1 MEPIMIHFA
10 EGVIGLPAEFVC
22 QTRDGFDLA
31 AQVGGAAGSPALLL
45 LQGQANSHAWWNGLR
60 SAFESEFQTVTMD
73 YRGTGSSRG
82 PISPWTTES
91 FAADAVEI
99 LDSAGISTAY
109 VYGTSMG
116 GRVAQMI
123 AAHYPDR
130 VTALVLAC
138 TTPGGPNAVAR
149 AQEVGAQLARAS
161 AAERL
166 KVLHH
171 LFYTPAWPHPPE
183 DSSLLGDDS
192 MTALELA
199 AHRKA
204 SRHHDAWALLPSITA
219 PTLILHGEDDL
230 MTPVENARLLAD
242 RIPGAGLQVY
252 PGSRHGFFEEFAQ
265 QVTPTVVGFFA
276 GTPAT

>member
-1 MEPIMIHFA
+1 MIHVE
-10 EGVIGLPAEFVC
+10 EGVRGLPAELFC
-22 QTRDGFDLA
+22 QARDGFDLA

-45 LQGQANSHAWWNGLR
+45 LQGQANSHAWWNGVR
-60 SAFESEFQTVTMD
+60 SAFESEFQTITMD

-82 PISPWTTES
+82 PVAPWTTES

-130 VTALVLAC
+130 VKALVLAC
-138 TTPGGPNAVAR
+138 TTPGGPNAVDRSREISA
-149 AQEVGAQLARAS
+149 ELARAS
-161 AAERL
+161 AADRL
-166 KVLHH
+166 YVLHD

-183 DSSLLGDDS
+183 DSSLLGDAS
-192 MTALELA
+192 MTPQELA

-204 SRHHDAWALLPSITA
+204 SRHHDAWDLLPSITA
-219 PTLILHGEDDL
+219 PTLVLHGEDDL
-230 MTPVENARLLAD
+230 MTPADNARLLAD
-242 RIPGAGLQVY
+242 RIPGAGLQIY

-265 QVTPTVVGFFA
+265 QVTPAVLDFFA
-276 GTPAT
+276 RTPAN

>member
-1 MEPIMIHFA
+1 MIHIA
-10 EGVIGLPAEFVC
+10 EGAKRLPAEFVR

-31 AQVGGAAGSPALLL
+31 AQMGGAAGSPAVLL
-45 LQGQANSHAWWNGLR
+45 LQGQANSHTWWNGIR
-60 SAFESEFQTVTMD
+60 NAFESEFQTITMD

-82 PISPWTTES
+82 PVAPWTTKS
-91 FAADAVEI
+91 FAADAMEI

-109 VYGTSMG
+109 VYATSMG

-130 VTALVLAC
+130 VRALVLAC

-149 AQEVGAQLARAS
+149 APEVSAQLARAS
-161 AAERL
+161 ATERS
-166 KVLHH
+166 KVLHD
-171 LFYTPAWPHPPE
+171 LFYTPVWPHPPE
-183 DSSLLGDDS
+183 DSSLLGDAS
-192 MTALELA
+192 MTPQELA

-219 PTLILHGEDDL
+219 PTLVLHGEDDL
-230 MTPVENARLLAD
+230 MTPAQNARLLAD
-242 RIPGAGLQVY
+242 RIPGARLCVY

-265 QVTPTVVGFFA
+265 QVTPTVIDFFA
-276 GTPAT
+276 GTPAI